1 MITVEMRG
9 ITKRFPGV
17 VANDAVDLVLRAG
30 EVHGLLGE
38 NGAGKTTLMNILFGL
53 YQPDE
58 GQILVKGQ
66 PVTIHSPADAIG
78 LGIGMVHQHFK
89 LVQPFTVTENIVLG
103 LDGWG
108 FFDMAEAERQI
119 AAGALRGYLAYA
131 DGVCIGWCNANDRAN
146 YPAEPAYDVP
156 FYAPVKYKEKAV
168 VCFEIAPEYRMKG
181 IATALLER
189 VIADARDEGY
199 TAVVGFPILRSERFE
214 WDHAGP
220 VRLYEKLGFR
230 KTAGADKYDRIVM
243 KKYPKHQQT

>member
-1 MITVEMRG
+1 MGRSTWATWTLSRSSNRTIQSRGQGHLAPLVGDLMITVEMRG

-58 GQILVKGQ
+58 GQILVKDQ

-103 LDGWG
+103 LGRALRHGRGRTAGGRSRGAVRPGHRSGRAGVVGRGAATRRDPQQPVSRRRRRSSTSRPPSTPQETSADRRPRG
-108 FFDMAEAERQI
+108 MAE
-119 AAGALRGYLAYA
+119 
-131 DGVCIGWCNANDRAN
+131 
-146 YPAEPAYDVP
+146 
-156 FYAPVKYKEKAV
+156 
-168 VCFEIAPEYRMKG
+168 KG
-181 IATALLER
+181 KTI
-189 VIADARDEGY
+189 VFI
-199 TAVVGFPILRSERFE
+199 S
-214 WDHAGP
+214 H
-220 VRLYEKLGFR
+220 KL
-230 KTAGADKYDRIVM
+230 
-243 KKYPKHQQT
+243 KKR